1 MLFHTWTFL
10 LFFIVVY
17 ALYLSIKGT
26 KGRRLLI
33 MVSSFIFYGW
43 WNPLY
48 LLLISWV
55 ILGDFTAVQLME
67 RTGRRK
73 FFLSMS
79 IANNMVVLGFFKYGN
94 FIVENINEAL
104 TALGLSPAL
113 PQTDILLPV
122 GISFYIFQS
131 MSYTID
137 FYYGRIEREKS
148 IIQYAAFVSFFPQLV
163 AGPIERASHLL
174 PQMKEWRRAKG
185 EDISLGIYLFTR
197 GMFKKTALADYFAL
211 YSDKIFGNPANYTS
225 GDLMAGV
232 LAFTWQIYFDFSG
245 YTDMARGIAKMM
257 GIDLMENF
265 RLPYLAKNTSDFWN
279 RWHISLSSWFRDYVY
294 IPLGGNRKG
303 LPREYGNILAT
314 MLLSGLWHGAAWSFL
329 LWGLVH
335 SLLQITS
342 KLLKGFMNF
351 SKVPVPI
358 KRVFIFILVS
368 FAWIFFRAES
378 GSDSFIIM
386 ERIFTTT
393 LSMPSMPLT
402 MMILMGVCYTLEW
415 LLEYNKVSFL
425 LTPWGR
431 TISMGA
437 MIVYMLFLVNYNTNE
452 FIYFQF

>member
-10 LFFIVVY
+10 LFFTIVY
-17 ALYLSIKGT
+17 ALYFAIKST
-26 KGRRLLI
+26 RGRRLLV
-33 MVSSFIFYGW
+33 MVSSFLFYGW

-48 LLLISWV
+48 LFLISWV
-55 ILGDFTAVQLME
+55 ICGDFLAALFME
-67 RTGRRK
+67 KTGRRK
-73 FFLSMS
+73 LFLSMS
-79 IANNMVVLGFFKYGN
+79 IMNNMMVLGFFKYGN
-94 FIVENINEAL
+94 FIVENINMAL
-104 TALGLSPAL
+104 SGLGIGNL

-137 FYYGRIEREKS
+137 FYYEKIEREKN

-174 PQMKEWRRAKG
+174 PQMKRWKTAKI
-185 EDISLGIYLFTR
+185 EDISSGIYLLTL

-225 GDLMAGV
+225 GDLIAGV

-294 IPLGGNRKG
+294 IPLGGNRRG
-303 LPREYGNILAT
+303 IPREYGNILAT
-314 MLLSGLWHGAAWSFL
+314 MLLSGLWHGAAWNFI

-335 SLLQITS
+335 SLLQISS
-342 KLLKGFMNF
+342 KVLTGFMSF
-351 SKVPVPI
+351 SKVPIPM
-358 KRVFIFILVS
+358 KRIFIFIVVS

-378 GSDSFIIM
+378 ASDSFLII
-386 ERIFTTT
+386 ERIFTTE
-393 LSMPSMPLT
+393 LSFPSMPLV
-402 MMILMGVCYTLEW
+402 MMALIAACYTLEW
-415 LLEYNKVSFL
+415 MVEYGRVKFL
-425 LTPWGR
+425 LSPPGR
-431 TISMGA
+431 AISMGA
-437 MIVYMLFLVNYNTNE
+437 MIVYMLFLVTYNTNE